1 MLKNS
6 PRSVGKERYSQ
17 KLCKIHWKTIV
28 CRSLFYNEGA
38 HCMDSVKLLRSYFTW
53 HRCFPVK
60 SAKFLRTLSRT
71 NQFTNNSVKHLR
83 TGARVKLLW
92 KSFESLCEKGDDFLW
107 QRSSFITNTIF
118 KRKYKSK
125 KSIKSQPMC
134 HAHTCVP
141 QDIRDEKILKFS
153 LLIADT
159 IGTKKNCPLIIEE
172 SAFSKVGQYSRFF
185 L

>member
-1 MLKNS
+1 
-6 PRSVGKERYSQ
+6 
-17 KLCKIHWKTIV
+17 
-28 CRSLFYNEGA
+28 
-38 HCMDSVKLLRSYFTW
+38 
-53 HRCFPVK
+53 
-60 SAKFLRTLSRT
+60 
-71 NQFTNNSVKHLR
+71 
-83 TGARVKLLW
+83 
-92 KSFESLCEKGDDFLW
+92 
-107 QRSSFITNTIF
+107 
-118 KRKYKSK
+118 
-125 KSIKSQPMC
+125 MC